1 MALAHVLADPEQILA
16 MSGLSLATLLLFGWL
31 ALFVCALFS
40 IVLSPHT
47 GGMKLAWLVFAFVAP
62 FLGCLLWF
70 VVGRG
75 DAYRR
80 RAF

>member
-1 MALAHVLADPEQILA
+1 M
-16 MSGLSLATLLLFGWL
+16 
-31 ALFVCALFS
+31 FVCALIS
-40 IVLSPHT
+40 ILLSAHT
-47 GGMKLAWLVFAFVAP
+47 GGMKIAWLVFAFVAP

-80 RAF
+80 RAV